1 MAPQV
6 QAPAQHSGHRF
17 YAHPRDDVRSH
28 AHLVPNAD
36 SLQDA
41 AIRFAEHWSGVTAD
55 GQVRIVAFNGDTGE
69 ERCFC
74 IDLDA
79 GEAGPCG

>member
-1 MAPQV
+1 MATSA
-6 QAPAQHSGHRF
+6 QAEAQRPLHRF
-17 YAHPRDDVRSH
+17 YAHPGDDIRSH
-28 AHLVPNAD
+28 AHLVPGAD

-41 AIRFAEHWSGVTAD
+41 ALRFAEHWSGVTAD
-55 GQVRIVAFNGDTGE
+55 GQVRIVAFDGDTGE

-79 GEAGPCG
+79 GQAGPCG